1 MGDAIAVRA
10 EWISTLVEETARHD
24 PSVQN
29 TRRFVAEATTLAAT
43 RLEAGDAVLLVMGA
57 ANRDPLLNAQ
67 PERFMLDR
75 KDRRMLGFGH
85 GPHRCPGQ
93 ALACAL
99 AAAGVEALLTRG
111 LDVAALRQRGWDYR
125 ASVNA
130 RIPIFR

>member
-1 MGDAIAVRA
+1 VRA
-10 EWISTLVEETARHD
+10 EWIAALVEETARHD

-29 TRRFVAEATTLAAT
+29 TRRFVAEATTVAGT

-67 PERFMLDR
+67 PERFMLER
-75 KDRRMLGFGH
+75 SDRRMLGFGH
-85 GPHRCPGQ
+85 GPHGCPGQ

-99 AAAGVEALLTRG
+99 AAAGVEALLAG
-111 LDVAALRQRGWDYR
+111 GVDVAALRRRGWVYR
-125 ASVNA
+125 SSVNG